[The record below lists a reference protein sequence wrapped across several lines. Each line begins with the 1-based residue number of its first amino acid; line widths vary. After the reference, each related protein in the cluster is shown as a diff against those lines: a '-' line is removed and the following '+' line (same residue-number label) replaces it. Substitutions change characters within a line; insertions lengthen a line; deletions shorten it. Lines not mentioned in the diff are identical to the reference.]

1 MPVIIL
7 IVVLAVAAVCAA
19 VFFAVRAY
27 KHRKLAEQLD
37 KRDDDQVHY
46 AFVINPSKPQAEQR
60 KQHIQEFCEA
70 KHLTQVEYIGT
81 QLDKDGRAC
90 ALEALEHGAD
100 VVVAVGGDGTVRT
113 VASALSGTGHAL
125 GIMTT
130 AGVEVLIHVGVDT
143 VEMKGDGFS
152 PKVKEGDKV
161 KKGDLLLEMDL
172 DKIAAA
178 AHPAVVITV
187 VTNTDDFKDVEVVA
201 SGAVEPGAD
210 LIKISK

>member
-1 MPVIIL
+1 MEDKQRIIQEYVPGKQVTL
-7 IVVLAVAAVCAA
+7 AHIVAGPTNDL
-19 VFFAVRAY
+19 Y
-27 KHRKLAEQLD
+27 RKLGLAED
-37 KRDDDQVHY
+37 SFD
-46 AFVINPSKPQAEQR
+46 
-60 KQHIQEFCEA
+60 
-70 KHLTQVEYIGT
+70 
-81 QLDKDGRAC
+81 
-90 ALEALEHGAD
+90 
-100 VVVAVGGDGTVRT
+100 
-113 VASALSGTGHAL
+113 AL